1 MISEKTKEEFSPP
14 DLTAGIGWV
23 IGLERLAKSAFPRIP
38 IAGASATGTATN
50 VTRTRQETEQVICL
64 TGSVCV

>member
-14 DLTAGIGWV
+14 DVTARLGWV
-23 IGLERLAKSAFPRIP
+23 IGLERLAKSGFPCIP
-38 IAGASATGTATN
+38 IAGATATK